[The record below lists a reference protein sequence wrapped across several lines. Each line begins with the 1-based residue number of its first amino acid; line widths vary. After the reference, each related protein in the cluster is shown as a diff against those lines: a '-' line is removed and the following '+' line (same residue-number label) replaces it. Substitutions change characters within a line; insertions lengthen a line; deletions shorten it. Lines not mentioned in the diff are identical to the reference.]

1 MKKLLAVLA
10 LASVSMGSFA
20 QDANTTEKYSV
31 ATNSF
36 WSNWFVQANVAGS
49 AFWGNQEVGNNF
61 AKSPLKGF
69 RNNLGFSV
77 AVGKWFTPGLG
88 LRTKFNGIWGRS
100 VVTENKSIN
109 ADKYW
114 TLSEQVLFN
123 VSNMLCGYN
132 ESRVWDC
139 IPYASVG
146 LDRNMSADRY
156 APVLGVGLL
165 NEFKIN
171 NKWAINLDINYAL
184 STADYDGYKPLLN
197 GAKPYDSRSFKGVI
211 ANHDRVL
218 NVEVGVTY
226 NLGKATWN
234 KVPDVDAINAL
245 HQSELDAL
253 NAKLNDANAE
263 NARLKNLLDN
273 QKPATAPETVKE
285 YVTTPVSVFFNLGK
299 STVASKK
306 DLVNVEALAKYAKDN
321 NAKLVV
327 NGYADNSTGS
337 AAVNQKLSQQRADA
351 VANELVK
358 MGVDKANIT
367 TKANGGVK
375 DLSPVSYNRR
385 ATVEV
390 AE

>member
-10 LASVSMGSFA
+10 LASLSLSGFA

-49 AFWGNQEVGNNF
+49 AFWGNQEAGNNF
-61 AKSPLKGF
+61 SKSPFKSY

-77 AVGKWFTPGLG
+77 AIGKWFTPGLG

-100 VVTENKSIN
+100 VVSEDKKQN

-114 TLSEQVLFN
+114 TLNEQVLFN
-123 VSNMLCGYN
+123 LSNMFCGYN

-139 IPYASVG
+139 IPYFGVG
-146 LDRNMSADRY
+146 LNRNMTVNNY
-156 APVLGVGLL
+156 APVIGVGLL

-171 NKWAINLDINYAL
+171 NKWAINLDINYGVSEAK
-184 STADYDGYKPLLN
+184 YDGQEGLLP
-197 GAKPYDSRSFKGVI
+197 GAEFKEGNFKL
-211 ANHDRVL
+211 ANRDRAL
-218 NVEVGVTY
+218 NVEIGVTY
-226 NLGKATWN
+226 NLGKATWK

-263 NARLKNLLDN
+263 NDRLKNLLNN
-273 QKPATAPETVKE
+273 QKPVQTNAAAETQ

-299 STVASKK
+299 SKVASKK
-306 DLVNVEALAKYAKDN
+306 DLVNVQALAKYAKDN
-321 NAKLVV
+321 NAKLIV
-327 NGYADNSTGS
+327 NGYADSATGS
-337 AAVNQKLSQQRADA
+337 AAVNQKISQARAEK
-351 VANELVK
+351 VADELVK
-358 MGVDKANIT
+358 MGVDKSNIIV
-367 TKANGGVK
+367 KANGGVK
-375 DLSPVSYNRR
+375 DLTPAAYNRR

-390 AE
+390 GE